1 MTSEFVAGEAHIL
14 KFQRLLRE
22 LFQFDCAD
30 LDFGIYRIMNHK
42 RDAVEKFIGEG
53 LPVRI
58 AGELDSGQLA
68 RQSQAADDLEEAR
81 QNVVA
86 TLGGDKIDAD
96 GKLDDSFHSTPM
108 GQKYLAA
115 QAAAGSGRGRQAVE
129 SDIYNRLYAFFSR
142 YYQDGDFI
150 SRRRYGRNERYA
162 IPYNGEE
169 VYLHWANSDQYYV
182 KTGEHFHNYDWT
194 APNGVVV
201 HFRLEAANVEQDNV
215 KGDRRFF
222 LPRVKETL
230 WDADARA
237 VTIPFEYRPLTAPE
251 SSAYGNRN
259 QQDKIIAEA
268 VGEIPR
274 RLKAEPQALAALMGE
289 RRRNG
294 KDEPVSHL
302 EHHLR
307 QYTRRN
313 DSDFFIHKDLRGFLS
328 RELDF
333 YLKNEVLNLD
343 NLEAAGEQAA
353 DGWFQQMRLL
363 KSVGVEIIDFLAQIE
378 GFQKMLW
385 EKRKFV
391 IDTQYCVTL
400 ENVAPKFYPEIASN
414 EAQWEEW
421 SELLDID
428 EADRSA
434 SLVTRAFRVG
444 SAA

>member
-1 MTSEFVAGEAHIL
+1 M
-14 KFQRLLRE
+14 
-22 LFQFDCAD
+22 
-30 LDFGIYRIMNHK
+30 
-42 RDAVEKFIGEG
+42 
-53 LPVRI
+53 
-58 AGELDSGQLA
+58 
-68 RQSQAADDLEEAR
+68 
-81 QNVVA
+81 
-86 TLGGDKIDAD
+86 
-96 GKLDDSFHSTPM
+96 
-108 GQKYLAA
+108 
-115 QAAAGSGRGRQAVE
+115 
-129 SDIYNRLYAFFSR
+129 
-142 YYQDGDFI
+142 
-150 SRRRYGRNERYA
+150 
-162 IPYNGEE
+162 
-169 VYLHWANSDQYYV
+169 
-182 KTGEHFHNYDWT
+182 
-194 APNGVVV
+194 
-201 HFRLEAANVEQDNV
+201 

-230 WDADARA
+230 NGTPTPARSPF
-237 VTIPFEYRPLTAPE
+237 PFEYRPLTVRLRA
-251 SSAYGNRN
+251 ARYGNRN

-274 RLKAEPQALAALMGE
+274 RLKAEPQALATLMGE

-400 ENVAPKFYPEIASN
+400 ENVAPRVLPGDCLQRGPVGGVERAAGHRRGRPLRLVPRIPAHAAAGYAPLRRRFHRPPVGVLRRPGGHDRRPAGPQRELAGAPAYTGRVLGPE
-414 EAQWEEW
+414 
-421 SELLDID
+421 
-428 EADRSA
+428 
-434 SLVTRAFRVG
+434 
-444 SAA
+444 